1 VSECPPE
8 RPTPSVAASD
18 TDLAEV
24 CLAQSD
30 GATLGLAGEAAW
42 GECREEA
49 GSAMSGEL
57 PPDGP
62 DDAEAPGELPQT
74 YVSARRTP
82 DESTMG
88 LPSSAEPLPLP
99 SSEADL
105 PRLQPGELLAGRF
118 AILHFIAQGGMGA
131 VYEANDVMLRSRVA
145 LKAIRGRIATDA
157 AAMERFR
164 REVLLARRVGHPNVC
179 HVFELYDAT
188 TAAGVPIH
196 FLTMELLEG
205 ETLSQRIAR
214 QGPLTTVEALPLVQQ
229 MCEGLAAAHAEGVIH
244 RDFKSS
250 NVMLVSRREGSGD
263 STTPSTRVAITDF
276 GIARAVQLGGGQ
288 TSDERLTGGAG
299 ILGTPEYM
307 APEQVTGGTV
317 TKAADIYALGVVLY
331 EVVTGKLPFAGNT
344 PLAAAAKRLTE
355 APPRPEETTPGLDAR
370 WSATILR
377 CLAREPERR
386 FNSALEIV
394 PELERPLRSRPRL
407 STVNALVL
415 AGLAVGVAF
424 GGYIAFASFRKPSPH
439 AAVPTA
445 PRPVL
450 AILGFRDE
458 LASPELAWLPTAVS
472 EALGLELAATE
483 TSLRVIPGDRVAKV
497 RRSLGVS
504 ADAVNEANVRKR
516 IEGLLAANV
525 LVYGALK
532 PMANGSA
539 SVELSVK
546 LVDASDGREL
556 VSLDEDLGEGA
567 GALTEKVSSIAE
579 RLRQTLGAPLSQE
592 QSAALSA
599 SRASNLSAMKSYAQ
613 GVISLRKFEYENA
626 KGDFEAALAM
636 DGSFLAAKRR
646 VVELWEHEGNRKRSL
661 AAAEAVRSRPSGLT
675 PRQRLEVEAKILSL
689 GTDPAKGRE
698 ARKALFDATPDD
710 VELGLALVDD
720 EDWNNSP
727 KAMGAIISRLRA
739 LPAPTSRDIRFELTE
754 GSVAASL
761 GNPNRAKELL
771 TEAEARARAMGARTE
786 TALALKAKAVVLFI
800 SEGRAVEAAEP
811 FQEAATLLSVVGE
824 LDELADVK
832 IWQANLAASD
842 SPSSSALKSLE
853 DTAALQRR
861 LGRRAQLHWALAD
874 EAGKLHD
881 RGDLELAAT
890 KLREAL
896 LESEAIGEAPDP
908 QYSIVKG
915 YLDLDEA
922 DMEGVRKALRTL
934 RTESNLSGPGEAEPY
949 ALWLEADAF
958 RAQDRLSEARENLEK
973 RRTFM
978 ETNGRAL
985 EAFEAQTELCDLAC
999 DEGHPLQGVECL
1011 SRHPPPAEVSTSWSV
1026 PIGRMLSMCRY
1037 LAGDLQGAERAGAEA
1052 VVAAQR
1058 WELYQERVRANG
1070 YLMRARA
1077 ARGGTAKAI
1086 ASLRADLTEA
1096 ESKGAKSVAF
1106 EVALALGEVELR
1118 AGRSEGR
1125 RRLLKLEQEAK
1136 SKEFFRIARLAREA
1150 LDGKPAA
1157 ATPGK

>member
-1 VSECPPE
+1 
-8 RPTPSVAASD
+8 
-18 TDLAEV
+18 
-24 CLAQSD
+24 
-30 GATLGLAGEAAW
+30 
-42 GECREEA
+42 
-49 GSAMSGEL
+49 MSGESNIPTAGADRTEPSGDL
-57 PPDGP
+57 AGP
-62 DDAEAPGELPQT
+62 EA
-74 YVSARRTP
+74 SAHRTP

-88 LPSSAEPLPLP
+88 LPSSAEPLQA
-99 SSEADL
+99 SS
-105 PRLQPGELLAGRF
+105 GESNLRVGESLAGRF
-118 AILHFIAQGGMGA
+118 TILRFIARGGMGA

-145 LKAIRGRIATDA
+145 LKVIQGRIATDA
-157 AAMERFR
+157 TAMERFR

-188 TAAGVPIH
+188 TAGGVPIH

-214 QGPLTTVEALPLVQQ
+214 QGPLTTAAALPLVQQ

-307 APEQVTGGTV
+307 APEQVTAGTV
-317 TKAADIYALGVVLY
+317 TKATDIYALGVVLY
-331 EVVTGKLPFAGNT
+331 EMVTGKLPFSGET

-355 APPRPEETTPGLDAR
+355 APPHPEVTTPGLDAR

-386 FNSALEIV
+386 FNSALDIV
-394 PELERPLRSRPRL
+394 PELERPVRRRPRL
-407 STVNALVL
+407 SIVNALVL
-415 AGLAVGVAF
+415 AGLAVAAAF
-424 GGYIAFASFRKPSPH
+424 VGYIALPSFQKQAPRT
-439 AAVPTA
+439 AVPPT
-445 PRPVL
+445 PRPVV

-472 EALGLELAATE
+472 ESLADELAAAE

-497 RRSLGVS
+497 QRSLGVS
-504 ADAVNEANVRKR
+504 TDAVNEAKVRQR
-516 IEGLLAANV
+516 MEALLAANV
-525 LVYGALK
+525 FVYGALK
-532 PMANGSA
+532 PLASGSP
-539 SVELSVK
+539 SVGLSVK
-546 LVDASDGREL
+546 MVDASGGREL
-556 VSLDEDLGEGA
+556 ASLDEDLGEGA
-567 GALTEKVSSIAE
+567 AAVTEKVSSIAE
-579 RLRQTLGAPLSQE
+579 RLSQTLGASVSQE
-592 QSAALSA
+592 QSAAMSA
-599 SRASNLSAMKSYAQ
+599 SRARNLSATKSYAQ

-636 DGSFLAAKRR
+636 DGSFLAAQRR

-661 AAAEAVRSRPSGLT
+661 AAAEAIRSRPSGLT
-675 PRQRLEVEAKILSL
+675 AKQRLEVEAKILSL
-689 GTDPAKGRE
+689 GPDPAKGME

-720 EDWNNSP
+720 EDSNNSP
-727 KAMGAIISRLRA
+727 KAMLALISRLRA

-771 TEAEARARAMGARTE
+771 TKAEARARSIGARTE
-786 TALALKAKAVVLFI
+786 TALALKAKGVVLFV
-800 SEGRAVEAAEP
+800 SEGRAGDATQP
-811 FQEAATLLSVVGE
+811 FQEAATLLLEVGE

-832 IWQANLAASD
+832 NWQANLAASNA
-842 SPSSSALKSLE
+842 SSSTALKSLE
-853 DTAALQRR
+853 DTAALHRK
-861 LGRRAQLHWALAD
+861 LGKRAQLHWALAD

-881 RGDLELAAT
+881 RGDVELAAT

-908 QYSIVKG
+908 QYSINKG
-915 YLDLDEA
+915 YLALDQA

-934 RTESNLSGPGEAEPY
+934 RTESNPSGPGEAEPY
-949 ALWLEADAF
+949 ALWLEASAF
-958 RAQDRLSEARENLEK
+958 REQDRLTEARANLEK
-973 RRTFM
+973 RRAFM

-999 DEGHPLQGVECL
+999 DEGHPLQGLECL
-1011 SRHPPPAEVSTSWSV
+1011 SQHPPPAEVSTSWSV
-1026 PIGRMLSMCRY
+1026 PIGQMLTSCRY
-1037 LAGDLQGAERAGAEA
+1037 LAGDLQGAERAGTEA

-1058 WELYQERVRANG
+1058 LELYATRVLANA

-1077 ARGGTAKAI
+1077 ARGESAKAI
-1086 ASLRADLTEA
+1086 GSLRADLAEA
-1096 ESKGAKSVAF
+1096 EGKGAKLVAF

-1118 AGRSEGR
+1118 AGRPEGR
-1125 RRLLKLEQEAK
+1125 TRLLKLEQEAK

-1157 ATPGK
+1157 ATPEK